1 MLPNQEEPRLILV
14 AKQDIEEG
22 TELLYDYG
30 DR

>member
-1 MLPNQEEPRLILV
+1 MLPNQVEPRLILV
-14 AKQDIEEG
+14 AKQDIQMG